1 MKQNVYTKENKD
13 KLINE
18 LYEKDYI
25 KNQFLIIT
33 YITGYS
39 ELFLLLYRNGP
50 EKYMNKYIPIDKR
63 DDEYLNSLKNYMIIK
78 NYKDYI

>member
-25 KNQFLIIT
+25 KNQFLIIP
-33 YITGYS
+33 YIIGYS
-39 ELFLLLYRNGP
+39 ELFLLLYINRP
-50 EKYMNKYIPIDKR
+50 ENYMNKYIPIDKR